1 MTVMRF
7 SDDCPRN
14 WRAGDHTVATPVR
27 ALDRR
32 PPAAPGAAS
41 AALGRR
47 GHVYPEGGVPH
58 PPVSD
63 PRPTRLWGEVVSRTV
78 QTGGVQDGP
87 RLLLGPA
94 PVDGVPAAVPYA
106 GPKTHNSPPERP
118 SRCPNL

>member
-1 MTVMRF
+1 MTIMRF
-7 SDDCPRN
+7 GDDCPRN

-32 PPAAPGAAS
+32 RRRLSAPPAPPWAGAAMS
-41 AALGRR
+41 TRK
-47 GHVYPEGGVPH
+47 GGVPH
-58 PPVSD
+58 PPVPD
-63 PRPTRLWGEVVSRTV
+63 PRPTRLWGEVVSGTV

-94 PVDGVPAAVPYA
+94 PVDGVPAAGPYA